1 MTTRRDSSRSDAASC
16 SDLGGESWFTP
27 SGASHAVLHARVW
40 RRFVQGAWNCPYG
53 QRRTM
58 AVNLNGAFL
67 FCKHAIPAMEAGG
80 GRVARAGR
88 PWYCAAKGALIQL
101 ATEDRCRSAARG
113 LGRHRRVTMRSG

>member
-1 MTTRRDSSRSDAASC
+1 
-16 SDLGGESWFTP
+16 
-27 SGASHAVLHARVW
+27 
-40 RRFVQGAWNCPYG
+40 
-53 QRRTM
+53 M